1 MAFFSRTPA
10 KKPDQPKP
18 EPKPASGAVAPKTSE
33 RDRARPVS
41 ARELAAQVQD
51 KRLVGSRDIARNIEP
66 TGEITVTG
74 VSLIEWPNAP
84 SAMEVTQ
91 ANPGLCAV
99 LENAALL
106 YASGQTA
113 PARALLEEGV
123 QNDYDAKQS
132 ALAWLALF
140 DILQRVADR
149 PAFEQ
154 LALQYVVQFE
164 RSAPAW
170 EEVAAKSEPEPK
182 AVAGGYIPITGK
194 LTAASL
200 PQIEHLK
207 RTIAKRIPGSRLDL
221 TSVTGC
227 DDAGARLLAGALAT
241 ARKAA
246 VPLVLQRPEKLR
258 AALDAMLKKGRDSGE
273 AAWLL
278 SLELLQF
285 MHEQSAFDDRAV
297 EYAIAFELSPPSWEP
312 PPKLES
318 ETVPAGAGNRL
329 EGGGAA
335 AAEGDMLALQ
345 GVMAGSITPQLAQ
358 LHEFGQR
365 KAVVPIDMTAVERI
379 DFVASGALVNAINRI
394 EAQRKAIQIVGVSP
408 IIRAMLLLIGV
419 SPRHFVKKV

>member
-1 MAFFSRTPA
+1 M
-10 KKPDQPKP
+10 
-18 EPKPASGAVAPKTSE
+18 
-33 RDRARPVS
+33 S

-51 KRLVGSRDIARNIEP
+51 KRRGDARNVARNIEP

-84 SAMEVTQ
+84 LAMEVTR

-106 YASGQTA
+106 YAGGQTT

-140 DILQRVADR
+140 DILQRIADR
-149 PAFEQ
+149 AAFEQ

-170 EEVAAKSEPEPK
+170 DETAKLEPDRK
-182 AVAGGYIPITGK
+182 VVVGGYVPITGK

-200 PQIEHLK
+200 PQIENLK
-207 RTIAKRIPGSRLDL
+207 RTIAKNVPGSRLDL

-227 DDAGARLLAGALAT
+227 DDAGARLLAAALAE
-241 ARKAA
+241 ARKRRFS
-246 VPLVLQRPEKLR
+246 VTLQRPEKLR
-258 AALDAMLKKGRDSGE
+258 TALDTRVKKGRDGGE
-273 AAWLL
+273 GAWLL

-285 MHEQSAFDDRAV
+285 MYDQIAFDDRAI

-312 PPKLES
+312 PPRP
-318 ETVPAGAGNRL
+318 ETEAAPA
-329 EGGGAA
+329 GGGARLESGDA
-335 AAEGDMLALQ
+335 AADVDMLVFN
-345 GVMAGSITPQLAQ
+345 GVMAGSNTPQLAQ
-358 LHEFGQR
+358 LHEFAQR

-379 DFVASGALVNAINRI
+379 DFVAAGGLVNAINRI
-394 EAQRKAIQIVGVSP
+394 ETQRKAIQFIGVSP

-419 SPRHFVKKV
+419 SPRHFVKKG

>member
-1 MAFFSRTPA
+1 MAFFSRTPG

-18 EPKPASGAVAPKTSE
+18 EPKPASGAVSPQSSE
-33 RDRARPVS
+33 GNRGRPVS

-51 KRLVGSRDIARNIEP
+51 KRLAASRNIARNVEP

-106 YASGQTA
+106 YAGGQAA

-123 QNDYDAKQS
+123 QNDHDAKQS
-132 ALAWLALF
+132 PLAWLALF

-149 PAFEQ
+149 SAFEQ

-170 EEVAAKSEPEPK
+170 DEAAAKSEPGPK
-182 AVAGGYIPITGK
+182 AVPGGSVPITGK

-200 PQIEHLK
+200 PQIENLK
-207 RTIAKRIPGSRLDL
+207 RTIAKKIPGSKLDL

-227 DDAGARLLAGALAT
+227 DDAGARLLAEALAA
-241 ARKAA
+241 ARKES
-246 VPLVLQRPEKLR
+246 VPLILQRPEKLR
-258 AALDAMLKKGRDSGE
+258 TALDAMVKKGRDAGE

-285 MHEQSAFDDRAV
+285 THEQTAFDDRAI

-312 PPKLES
+312 PPLLAS
-318 ETVPAGAGNRL
+318 EAAPAGSGDRL
-329 EGGGAA
+329 ASGGTASTDV
-335 AAEGDMLALQ
+335 DMLALH
-345 GVMAGSITPQLAQ
+345 GVMTGSITPQLAQ

-379 DFVASGALVNAINRI
+379 DFVASGALANAINRI

>member
-18 EPKPASGAVAPKTSE
+18 KPEAKPAAGAVAPQKADST
-33 RDRARPVS
+33 RPVS
-41 ARELAAQVQD
+41 ARELAAQAQN
-51 KRLVGSRDIARNIEP
+51 KRQGVSRNIEP

-106 YASGQTA
+106 YASGQTT
-113 PARALLEEGV
+113 PARVLLEEGV
-123 QNDYDAKQS
+123 QSDYDAKQS

-149 PAFEQ
+149 AAFEQ

-170 EEVAAKSEPEPK
+170 DETAKLGPGPK
-182 AVAGGYIPITGK
+182 AVAGGYVPITGK

-200 PQIEHLK
+200 PQIENLK
-207 RTIAKRIPGSRLDL
+207 RTIARNIPGSKLDL

-227 DDAGARLLAGALAT
+227 DDAGAGLLAEALAT
-241 ARKAA
+241 ARKHR
-246 VPLVLQRPEKLR
+246 VPLLLQRPEKLR
-258 AALDAMLKKGRDSGE
+258 ATLDTMVKKGRDGGE
-273 AAWLL
+273 GAWLL

-285 MHEQSAFDDRAV
+285 MFHQTAFDDRAV

-312 PPKLES
+312 PPQPES
-318 ETVPAGAGNRL
+318 ETAPAGSGPRL
-329 EGGGAA
+329 ESGDSATA
-335 AAEGDMLALQ
+335 DVDMLVLH
-345 GVMAGSITPQLAQ
+345 GVMTGSITPQLAQ
-358 LHEFGQR
+358 LHEFAQR
-365 KAVVPIDMTAVERI
+365 KSVVPIDMTAVERI
-379 DFVASGALVNAINRI
+379 DFVASGALANAINRI
-394 EAQRKAIQIVGVSP
+394 EAQRKAIQFVGVSP

-419 SPRHFVKKV
+419 SPRHFVKKG

>member
-1 MAFFSRTPA
+1 MAFFSRTPV

-18 EPKPASGAVAPKTSE
+18 EPKTAAGDVAPQTSAST
-33 RDRARPVS
+33 RPRPVS

-51 KRLVGSRDIARNIEP
+51 KRRGDARNVARNIEP

-84 SAMEVTQ
+84 LAMEVTR

-106 YASGQTA
+106 YAGGQTT

-140 DILQRVADR
+140 DILQRIADR
-149 PAFEQ
+149 AAFEQ

-170 EEVAAKSEPEPK
+170 DETAKLEPDRK
-182 AVAGGYIPITGK
+182 VVVGGYVPITGK

-200 PQIEHLK
+200 PQIENLK
-207 RTIAKRIPGSRLDL
+207 RTIAKNVPGSRLDL

-227 DDAGARLLAGALAT
+227 DDAGARLLAAALAE
-241 ARKAA
+241 ARKRRFS
-246 VPLVLQRPEKLR
+246 VTLQRPEKLR
-258 AALDAMLKKGRDSGE
+258 TALDTRVKKGRDGGE
-273 AAWLL
+273 GAWLL

-285 MHEQSAFDDRAV
+285 MYDQIAFDDRAI

-312 PPKLES
+312 PPRP
-318 ETVPAGAGNRL
+318 ETEAAPA
-329 EGGGAA
+329 GGGARLESGDA
-335 AAEGDMLALQ
+335 AADVDMLVFN
-345 GVMAGSITPQLAQ
+345 GVMAGSNTPQLAQ
-358 LHEFGQR
+358 LHEFAQR

-379 DFVASGALVNAINRI
+379 DFVAAGGLVNAINRI
-394 EAQRKAIQIVGVSP
+394 ETQRKAIQFIGVSP

-419 SPRHFVKKV
+419 SPRHFVKKG

>member
-18 EPKPASGAVAPKTSE
+18 EPKTAAGDVAPQTSAST
-33 RDRARPVS
+33 RPRPVS

-51 KRLVGSRDIARNIEP
+51 KRRGDARNVARNIEP

-84 SAMEVTQ
+84 LAMEVTH

-106 YASGQTA
+106 YAGGQTT

-140 DILQRVADR
+140 DILQRIADR
-149 PAFEQ
+149 AAFEQ

-170 EEVAAKSEPEPK
+170 DETAKLEPDRK
-182 AVAGGYIPITGK
+182 VVVGGYVPITGK

-200 PQIEHLK
+200 PQIENLK
-207 RTIAKRIPGSRLDL
+207 RTIAKNVPGSRLDL

-227 DDAGARLLAGALAT
+227 DDAGARLLAAALAE
-241 ARKAA
+241 ARKRRFS
-246 VPLVLQRPEKLR
+246 VTLQRPEKLR
-258 AALDAMLKKGRDSGE
+258 TALDTMVKKGRDGGE
-273 AAWLL
+273 GAWLL

-285 MHEQSAFDDRAV
+285 MYDQIAFDDRAI

-312 PPKLES
+312 PPRP
-318 ETVPAGAGNRL
+318 ETEAAPA
-329 EGGGAA
+329 GGGARLESDDA
-335 AAEGDMLALQ
+335 AADVDMLVFN

-358 LHEFGQR
+358 LHEFAQR

-379 DFVASGALVNAINRI
+379 DFVAAGGLVNAINRI
-394 EAQRKAIQIVGVSP
+394 ETQRKAIQFIGVSP

-419 SPRHFVKKV
+419 SPRHFVKKG

>member
-18 EPKPASGAVAPKTSE
+18 KPEAKPAAGAVAPQKADST
-33 RDRARPVS
+33 RPVS
-41 ARELAAQVQD
+41 ARELAAQAQN
-51 KRLVGSRDIARNIEP
+51 KRQGVSRNIEP

-106 YASGQTA
+106 YASGQTT
-113 PARALLEEGV
+113 PARVLLEEGV
-123 QNDYDAKQS
+123 QSDYDAKQS

-149 PAFEQ
+149 AAFEQ

-170 EEVAAKSEPEPK
+170 DEEARTSPPGAK
-182 AVAGGYIPITGK
+182 AVVGGYVPITGK

-200 PQIEHLK
+200 PQIENLR
-207 RTIAKRIPGSRLDL
+207 RTIARNIPGSRLDL

-227 DDAGARLLAGALAT
+227 DDAGARLLAETLAT
-241 ARKAA
+241 ARKHSF
-246 VPLVLQRPEKLR
+246 PLILQRPEKLR
-258 AALDAMLKKGRDSGE
+258 MALDAVVKKGRDGGE
-273 AAWLL
+273 GAWLL

-285 MHEQSAFDDRAV
+285 MYDQTAFDDRAV

-312 PPKLES
+312 PPRLES
-318 ETVPAGAGNRL
+318 EPAPADSGARP
-329 EGGGAA
+329 ESADAA
-335 AAEGDMLALQ
+335 AAEVDMLVLN

-358 LHEFGQR
+358 LHEFAQR
-365 KAVVPIDMTAVERI
+365 KAVVPVDMTAVERI
-379 DFVASGALVNAINRI
+379 DFVAAGALVNAINRI
-394 EAQRKAIQIVGVSP
+394 ETQRKAVQFVGVSP
-408 IIRAMLLLIGV
+408 VIRAMLLLIGV
-419 SPRHFVKKV
+419 SPRHFVKKG